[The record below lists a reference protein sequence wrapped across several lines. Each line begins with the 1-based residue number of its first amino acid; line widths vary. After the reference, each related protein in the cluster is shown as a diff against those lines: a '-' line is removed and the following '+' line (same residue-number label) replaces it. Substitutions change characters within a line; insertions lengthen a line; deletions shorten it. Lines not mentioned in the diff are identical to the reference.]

1 MSRETPKA
9 FIRPMADKEEVHQLL
24 LKRWNDDCIIFGGRA
39 YTSHDFETQ
48 GAFDADGRLLAIA
61 MWMMRGKVAL
71 LGAVD
76 SIVPRSG
83 ASAQLI
89 AFVADQARQRGARSL
104 RAVTTNDNLDALRY
118 YQLQGFRLDALFV
131 GAVDAYRGRKDPNF
145 RHVGFYGLPVRD
157 TLELEM
163 EL

>member
-1 MSRETPKA
+1 MSREKA
-9 FIRPMADKEEVHQLL
+9 RVFIRPMADKDAVHELL
-24 LKRWNDDCIIFGGRA
+24 FKRWNDDCIIFGGRA
-39 YTSHDFETQ
+39 YTSRDFDTH
-48 GAFDADGRLLAIA
+48 GAFDADGNLLAIA

-83 ASAQLI
+83 AASQII
-89 AFVADQARQRGARSL
+89 AFVADQARRQGARSL

-118 YQLQGFRLDALFV
+118 YQVQGFRLDALFV
-131 GAVDAYRGRKDPNF
+131 GAVDAYRGRSDPNF
-145 RHVGFYGLPVRD
+145 RRIGFYGLPVRD
-157 TLELEM
+157 TLEMEM